1 MNDIYFY
8 KPDDKIKYINEC
20 DLWVIA
26 RLVDVV
32 NEKKEVKQWMEPF
45 WLSTSDQKGIA
56 IFVSRLDAEILVQY
70 MQRNNERWKVYPL
83 NIFDIKEMMVNCKKL
98 TNNSRYNFIYSF
110 GFWSDSEGNLIN
122 KKYCLSQCLAVEG
135 FTVDSRYEGD
145 EDIVIRFSKE
155 TLNFIYSCWNNK
167 VSDSA
172 DYRKYLESVNELD
185 DVICKKEAILALEN
199 INSAETNRDFNP
211 DIATIWSMPEQKWIY
226 SNLNNPIN

>member
-32 NEKKEVKQWMEPF
+32 NEKNEVKQGMEPF

-83 NIFDIKEMMVNCKKL
+83 NNFDI
-98 TNNSRYNFIYSF
+98 
-110 GFWSDSEGNLIN
+110 
-122 KKYCLSQCLAVEG
+122 
-135 FTVDSRYEGD
+135 
-145 EDIVIRFSKE
+145 
-155 TLNFIYSCWNNK
+155 
-167 VSDSA
+167 
-172 DYRKYLESVNELD
+172 
-185 DVICKKEAILALEN
+185 
-199 INSAETNRDFNP
+199 
-211 DIATIWSMPEQKWIY
+211 
-226 SNLNNPIN
+226 